1 MTVVAL
7 DAMGG
12 DGAPG
17 PELAGAL
24 AAVRDRGVEVVAV
37 GDEPRMR
44 AELARLGEIPAG
56 LRLVHASEVVTMEDH
71 PVEAFR
77 KKRDS
82 SLRVAIDLVRAG
94 QAAAVVSA
102 GNSGAVLAT
111 AQLVLG
117 RMPGV
122 TRPAIAAVLPTRH
135 DHAILCD
142 AGANVDV
149 TAAMLAQFAVLGA
162 CYDRVGFGRT
172 PPRVGLLANGAEA
185 HKGTELTRAA
195 AALIAGVAARAG
207 FEFVGYVEGTE
218 LFDAGRGG
226 RVDVIATD
234 GFTGNVVLKACEA
247 IGLGLLETLAGELG
261 ELGEPAPARSLAH
274 RFDYAH
280 TGGALL
286 AGVDG
291 LVVVAHGRSSAT
303 AIEVALDTTRGLA
316 DRGLIAAL
324 RRDLAAI
331 AADAA
336 GA

>member
-1 MTVVAL
+1 MTIVAL

-44 AELARLGEIPAG
+44 AELARLGELPAG

-71 PVEAFR
+71 PVESFR
-77 KKRDS
+77 RKRDS
-82 SLRVAIDLVRAG
+82 SLRVAIELVRRGEA
-94 QAAAVVSA
+94 QAVVSA

-117 RMPGV
+117 RLPGV
-122 TRPAIAAVLPTRH
+122 ARPAIAAVLPTRH

-149 TAAMLAQFAVLGA
+149 TAAMVAQFAVLGA

-195 AALIAGVAARAG
+195 AALIAAVAPRAG

-247 IGLGLLETLAGELG
+247 IGEGLLATLAG
-261 ELGEPAPARSLAH
+261 ELGEPAPAHALAH
-274 RFDYAH
+274 RFDYAS

-303 AIEVALDTTRGLA
+303 AIAVALDTTRGLA

>member
-1 MTVVAL
+1 MAIASVAPIVI

-24 AAVRDRGVEVVAV
+24 AAVRVHGIEVIAV

-44 AELARLGEIPAG
+44 AALGGPIPAG
-56 LRLVHASEVVTMEDH
+56 LRLVHAAEVVTMDDH
-71 PVEAFR
+71 PVESFR

-82 SLRVAIDLVRAG
+82 SLRVAIELVKSGA
-94 QAAAVVSA
+94 AAAVVSA
-102 GNSGAVLAT
+102 GNSGAVLAC

-117 RMPGV
+117 RLPGV
-122 TRPAIAAVLPTRH
+122 SRPAIAAVLPTREG
-135 DHAILCD
+135 HAILCD
-142 AGANVDV
+142 AGANVDA

-162 CYDRVGFGRT
+162 CYDRVAFGRN
-172 PPRVGLLANGAEA
+172 PPRVGLLANGGEA

-195 AALIAGVAARAG
+195 TPLIAAQAVRAG
-207 FEFVGYVEGTE
+207 FEFVGYVEGNE
-218 LFDAGRGG
+218 LFDAGPGG

-247 IGLGLLETLAGELG
+247 IGAGLLASMGAAAG
-261 ELGEPAPARSLAH
+261 ALAH
-274 RFDYAH
+274 RFDYAN

-291 LVVVAHGRSSAT
+291 LVMVAHGRSSAA
-303 AIEVALDTTRGLA
+303 AIEVALVTTRRLA
-316 DRGLIAAL
+316 DRDLVGAL
-324 RRDLAAI
+324 RADLAAI
-331 AADAA
+331 APSA
-336 GA
+336 